1 MTAVKEEIFGAVL
14 TILPFDTD
22 DEVIL
27 RANNT
32 SLGLAG
38 GLFTK

>member
-14 TILPFDTD
+14 TILQFDTE
-22 DEVIL
+22 DEVIV

-32 SLGLAG
+32 PFGLAG